1 MRSLRDEEDR
11 GGRVSDL
18 TRAERIRLIEKALRD
33 CGQEVTREAVD
44 EQFYRE
50 TKEHL
55 DSEKEL
61 PWET

>member
-1 MRSLRDEEDR
+1 M
-11 GGRVSDL
+11 SDL
-18 TRAERIRLIEKALRD
+18 SRAERIRLIEKALRD
-33 CGQEVTREAVD
+33 CDEPVTREAVD
-44 EQFYRE
+44 KQFYRE